1 MEKVT
6 IVLTFSLAESM
17 IDLYLS
23 KIRAGMKTLQVGVDG
38 GKSRRRT
45 ENQSSEGCG
54 KRRERARVTN
64 LHVTIDGLYAR
75 K

>member
-45 ENQSSEGCG
+45 EN
-54 KRRERARVTN
+54 
-64 LHVTIDGLYAR
+64 
-75 K
+75 